1 MTDIPKD
8 SNRAI
13 HSVKEIDSDN
23 VLRPNFGGHLK
34 APNTNTSLTDARISE
49 RTAAAPRQQKRQP
62 AEQEREEE
70 SPKETENEQEDQS
83 DLKDE

>member
-13 HSVKEIDSDN
+13 HSVKGVGSDN

-34 APNTNTSLTDARISE
+34 HSDANTALKGERIAE
-49 RTAAAPRQQKRQP
+49 RTVAPRQQKRQP
-62 AEQEREEE
+62 TEQEREEE

>member
-49 RTAAAPRQQKRQP
+49 RTAAPRQQKRQP
-62 AEQEREEE
+62 TEQERGKE
-70 SPKETENEQEDQS
+70 SPKETENEQEDQI

>member
-23 VLRPNFGGHLK
+23 VLRPNFGGRLRL
-34 APNTNTSLTDARISE
+34 PDTNTALKGEQIAE
-49 RTAAAPRQQKRQP
+49 RTADPNQQKSQS
-62 AEQEREEE
+62 AERE
-70 SPKETENEQEDQS
+70 SENDKDDQTG
-83 DLKDE
+83 LRDE

>member
-8 SNRAI
+8 RNRAI

-34 APNTNTSLTDARISE
+34 TPNTNTSLTDARIFE
-49 RTAAAPRQQKRQP
+49 RTAAPRQQKRQP
-62 AEQEREEE
+62 TEQEREKE

>member
-8 SNRAI
+8 SHRAI

-34 APNTNTSLTDARISE
+34 TPNTNSSLTDARFSE
-49 RTAAAPRQQKRQP
+49 RTAAPHQRKRQST
-62 AEQEREEE
+62 EQERENE
-70 SPKETENEQEDQS
+70 SPKETENEQEEPI